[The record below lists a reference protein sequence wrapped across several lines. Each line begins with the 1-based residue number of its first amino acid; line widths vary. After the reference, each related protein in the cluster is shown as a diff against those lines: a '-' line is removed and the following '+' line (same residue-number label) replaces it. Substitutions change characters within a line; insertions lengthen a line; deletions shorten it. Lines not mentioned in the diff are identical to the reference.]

1 MSKDN
6 FHLLWILRTPVLVGF
21 DDLCGTEVR
30 QNWRTLHETNLP
42 TFDIWLVSSR
52 IGYTSVRLP
61 VLLVRDF
68 DLLYYFPVQRK
79 WIVAVPLVSWIM
91 LNRLTENEDS
101 YY

>member
-6 FHLLWILRTPVLVGF
+6 FHLLWTLRTPVVGF

-30 QNWRTLHETNLP
+30 QNWKTLHETNLP
-42 TFDIWLVSSR
+42 TFDIWLASSR

-61 VLLVRDF
+61 ILLVHDF
-68 DLLYYFPVQRK
+68 DLLYFPVQRK

-91 LNRLTENEDS
+91 LNQLTENEDS
-101 YY
+101 DY